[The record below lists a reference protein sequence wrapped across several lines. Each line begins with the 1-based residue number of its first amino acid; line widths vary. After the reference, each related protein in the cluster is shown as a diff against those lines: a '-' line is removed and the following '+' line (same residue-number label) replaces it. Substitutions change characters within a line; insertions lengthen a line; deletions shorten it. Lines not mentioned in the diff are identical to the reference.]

1 MSEEG
6 AKWKGGGA
14 CGTVTRLLGQF
25 RKQLSVP
32 QASDAL
38 KSQRQQIP
46 QNTPCASNDFGAP
59 GHGQESRESRVAGA
73 AQTRATACGTQLDP
87 LSANRVD
94 DAGHGLNKLES
105 CKTRVGARPGQ
116 QQQEQQWQ
124 P

>member
-6 AKWKGGGA
+6 AKWEGGA
-14 CGTVTRLLGQF
+14 CGTVTRHLLGQF

-46 QNTPCASNDFGAP
+46 QNTPCASNEFGAP
-59 GHGQESRESRVAGA
+59 GYGQESRVAGA